1 MVKKDSRTPVKRYE
15 TRLKKARAE
24 IYFVAFYEIKDSRSI
39 RKLWENVREL
49 GGRISLKTLE
59 RYHREYHWAQRVMEL
74 DAKAEAVREKELVDG
89 EVERRRFQQRLGH
102 NLSILGQAGIMEYQK
117 LLSSK
122 KFPKLPPADI
132 CRFVEIGQKVENL
145 ASGDATS
152 RCDMTVNVWN
162 VLVAQIARAFLEVN
176 TLRDEAMR
184 RRRFAIKVDEIKD
197 QHLPALME
205 GDYEVISE

>member
-1 MVKKDSRTPVKRYE
+1 MVEKQPSKGKGMP
-15 TRLKKARAE
+15 TRLKRAKAD
-24 IYFVAFYEIKDSRSI
+24 IYFIAFYEIGADRTIK
-39 RKLWENVREL
+39 KLWENVCRL
-49 GGRISLKTLE
+49 GGRVSLTTLE
-59 RYHREYHWAQRVMEL
+59 RYHKEFHWAQRVMEL

-117 LLSSK
+117 LLSAK
-122 KFPKLPPADI
+122 KFPKLAPADL
-132 CRFVEIGQKVENL
+132 CRFVETGQKVENL

-176 TLRDEAMR
+176 TLRDEGLR
-184 RRRFAIKVDEIKD
+184 RRRFAIKCDEIKD

-205 GDYEVISE
+205 GEYEVISE